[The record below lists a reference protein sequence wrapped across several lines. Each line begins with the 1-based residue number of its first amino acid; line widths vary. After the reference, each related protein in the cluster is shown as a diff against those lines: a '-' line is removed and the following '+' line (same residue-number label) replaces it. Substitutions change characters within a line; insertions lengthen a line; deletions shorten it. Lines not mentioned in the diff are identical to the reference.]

1 MQTSALVR
9 NTNNVDVYIL
19 YRDTRSLDSGAVE
32 LAEQHLSIEER
43 GRRDRLHFKDDRRD
57 FIIAH
62 DLLRR
67 ALSWHADVLP
77 TDWRFATTDLGKPSI
92 ESTDPR
98 LRALSFSLSHTRG
111 CVACAITGSAPVG
124 IDVESIGQSQLSQR
138 VADRFF
144 SEEESS
150 WLRRCPDDLRG
161 TRFTELWT
169 LKEAFLKATGVGL
182 GKSLADFSF
191 RMDDHNRIEFSAP
204 SGFTAGE
211 WHFALFEPFSNVRL
225 AVAVYGVRPRLL
237 MQGHERNGHTLA
249 PLFMSMA

>member
-1 MQTSALVR
+1 MQTSALAR

-19 YRDTRSLDSGAVE
+19 YRDTRSLDDAAVE
-32 LAEQHLSIEER
+32 LAEQHLSTEER

-57 FIIAH
+57 FVIAH

-67 ALSWHADVLP
+67 ALSCHADVLP

-169 LKEAFLKATGVGL
+169 LKEAFLKATGIGL
-182 GKSLADFSF
+182 GESLADFSF
-191 RMDDHNRIEFSAP
+191 HLDDHNSIEFSAP
-204 SGFTAGE
+204 FGFKAGE
-211 WHFALFEPFSNVRL
+211 WHFGLFEPCSNVRL
-225 AVAVYGVRPRLL
+225 AAAVYGLRPRLL
-237 MQGHERNGHTLA
+237 MQDHERNGRTLA